1 MRVAFLFRLDDRTSQ
16 FTKNARESRELAERA
31 QTDHERALYE
41 DMASHWEALAE
52 LWPRV
57 GRFSRDCS

>member
-1 MRVAFLFRLDDRTSQ
+1 MDDWTSQ
-16 FTKNARESRELAERA
+16 FRKRARESRELAARA
-31 QTDHERALYE
+31 QTEQERALHE

-57 GRFSRDCS
+57 GRFSRDRS